1 MPVKRSNEEDRMLLG
16 HNTVPFATPSVTSVS
31 VPRLLRHCYCYADSR
46 IQQPYGLRFGCPCH
60 EEVQYE
66 A

>member
-1 MPVKRSNEEDRMLLG
+1 MLLG